1 MPPIAFDPLI
11 GRSASSCGRA
21 HYMLICARAVGRCLP
36 SGWPH
41 LSYSACISK
50 HTYEYQAKLNLKNNT
65 MSLLSS
71 SSHSSNSSVDSD
83 LDSHKPVV
91 ASPSHT
97 PQTISKN
104 LDEYICAAKVG
115 RASLACGDLQESVQ
129 HFDQAL
135 GIELQTELDCLYD
148 TSLGFVSGLVR
159 KEVDNRLHGGSRGAP
174 SSDKVL
180 DELAKVYRDAEI
192 CAEVK
197 PTQAKWYLR
206 MGAALCVVNQ
216 WDKARLIYKEGLH
229 MCKDK
234 RELQKA
240 LKNLTKIELIT
251 SGIEIPKEDWRP
263 TLYNPLSRPETSSK
277 KNHRP
282 KPRSISTLKPSV
294 QRVRPKSVSVD
305 AADLP
310 NHAPGV
316 SRPRNA
322 SISQVDSRSFS
333 DPPSPA
339 QNRKRKPLRRARPL
353 SGVFTSRN
361 APVPI
366 IGYDERQS
374 WIETFKSHSNS
385 LDESHDYFRP
395 SAVAHMRRLSVETS
409 HSSGSITSLEGVNDA
424 LTFGSVTFTSLKIDS
439 DDSEL
444 DDSDS

>member
-1 MPPIAFDPLI
+1 MII
-11 GRSASSCGRA
+11 GTVEELA
-21 HYMLICARAVGRCLP
+21 
-36 SGWPH
+36 
-41 LSYSACISK
+41 
-50 HTYEYQAKLNLKNNT
+50 

-71 SSHSSNSSVDSD
+71 SSHSSNSSVDSAFRN
-83 LDSHKPVV
+83 HKAGV

-97 PQTISKN
+97 LQTVSKH
-104 LDEYICAAKVG
+104 LDEYVCAAKVG
-115 RASLACGDLQESVQ
+115 RASLACGDLQASVQ
-129 HFDQAL
+129 QFNEAL

-159 KEVDNRLHGGSRGAP
+159 KEVDSRLHGSSHSAP
-174 SSDKVL
+174 SCDKVL

-216 WDKARLIYKEGLH
+216 WEKARLIYKEGLH

-234 RELQKA
+234 RELQRA

-251 SGIEIPKEDWRP
+251 SGIEIPDEDWKP
-263 TLYNPLSRPETSSK
+263 TLYNPQSRPETQSK

-282 KPRSISTLKPSV
+282 KSISTLKPLI
-294 QRVRPKSVSVD
+294 RRARPKSVSIDAVD
-305 AADLP
+305 LSY
-310 NHAPGV
+310 HAPGV

-322 SISQVDSRSFS
+322 SISQMDPWSFS

-361 APVPI
+361 APAPI
-366 IGYDERQS
+366 IGYEERQS
-374 WIETFKSHSNS
+374 WVETFKSDSNS

-395 SAVAHMRRLSVETS
+395 SAVAHMRRLSAVETILS
-409 HSSGSITSLEGVNDA
+409 PSSITSPEGVND
-424 LTFGSVTFTSLKIDS
+424 LVNFGSVTFTSLRIES

>member
-1 MPPIAFDPLI
+1 
-11 GRSASSCGRA
+11 
-21 HYMLICARAVGRCLP
+21 
-36 SGWPH
+36 
-41 LSYSACISK
+41 
-50 HTYEYQAKLNLKNNT
+50 

-83 LDSHKPVV
+83 LDRNHKAGV

-129 HFDQAL
+129 QFDQAL

-159 KEVDNRLHGGSRGAP
+159 KEVDSRLHRSSRGTP

-251 SGIEIPKEDWRP
+251 SGIEIPDEDWKP
-263 TLYNPLSRPETSSK
+263 TLYNPLSKPETRSR

-282 KPRSISTLKPSV
+282 KSISTLKPLMR
-294 QRVRPKSVSVD
+294 RVRPKSVSID
-305 AADLP
+305 ATDLS
-310 NHAPGV
+310 NRAPGV
-316 SRPRNA
+316 SRHRNA
-322 SISQVDSRSFS
+322 SISQVNSQSFS

-374 WIETFKSHSNS
+374 WIETFKSDSNS

-395 SAVAHMRRLSVETS
+395 SAVAHMRRLSVETLL
-409 HSSGSITSLEGVNDA
+409 SSSSIMSPEGVDDVLN
-424 LTFGSVTFTSLKIDS
+424 FGSVTFTSLRIES

>member
-1 MPPIAFDPLI
+1 M
-11 GRSASSCGRA
+11 
-21 HYMLICARAVGRCLP
+21 
-36 SGWPH
+36 
-41 LSYSACISK
+41 
-50 HTYEYQAKLNLKNNT
+50 
-65 MSLLSS
+65 
-71 SSHSSNSSVDSD
+71 
-83 LDSHKPVV
+83 
-91 ASPSHT
+91 
-97 PQTISKN
+97 
-104 LDEYICAAKVG
+104 CAAKIG

-129 HFDQAL
+129 QFDQAL

-159 KEVDNRLHGGSRGAP
+159 KEVDSRLHRSSHGAP
-174 SSDKVL
+174 SYDKVL

-197 PTQAKWYLR
+197 PTQPKWYLR

-251 SGIEIPKEDWRP
+251 SGIEIPEEGWKP
-263 TLYNPLSRPETSSK
+263 TLYNPLSRRETPSK
-277 KNHRP
+277 KNYRP
-282 KPRSISTLKPSV
+282 KSVSTLKPLM
-294 QRVRPKSVSVD
+294 QRVRPKSVSID
-305 AADLP
+305 AADLS
-310 NHAPGV
+310 NNAPGV

-322 SISQVDSRSFS
+322 SISQVDSQSFS
-333 DPPSPA
+333 GPPSPA
-339 QNRKRKPLRRARPL
+339 RNRKRKPLRRARPL

-374 WIETFKSHSNS
+374 WIETFKSDSNS

-409 HSSGSITSLEGVNDA
+409 HSSGSVTSPDGVNDA

-444 DDSDS
+444 DDSDG